1 MAGSSSLETFRAL
14 VMNQEILGF
23 FGGLFEVV
31 GIRVVDTGEEF
42 TCRLSGEAAE
52 FAEGIDESGVDF
64 VVDIQAFQVERLA
77 SHIRT
82 GELDEVEQFRVLT
95 NVFGPVAN
103 SGFNHP
109 AVGMFM
115 TGRFFSWFIKRR
127 NITHMHL
134 RSPNSS
140 EEPDVEYSLLF
151 VNRQWLL
158 VPGLHGTP
166 ERIFEIDIE
175 RGLAL
180 HRELVAATKADHW
193 RRWMAFAGWYK
204 RWRSEV
210 EVT

>member
-1 MAGSSSLETFRAL
+1 
-14 VMNQEILGF
+14 
-23 FGGLFEVV
+23 
-31 GIRVVDTGEEF
+31 VDTGEEF
-42 TCRLSGEAAE
+42 TCRLRGDAAE
-52 FAEGIDESGVDF
+52 FDEGIDESGVDF
-64 VVDIQAFQVERLA
+64 VVEIQAFQVERLA

-103 SGFNHP
+103 SGFNNP

-134 RSPNSS
+134 RSPDPGQ
-140 EEPDVEYSLLF
+140 EPDVEYSLLF

-180 HRELVAATKADHW
+180 HRELVAATRAADW

-204 RWRSEV
+204 RWRDEV